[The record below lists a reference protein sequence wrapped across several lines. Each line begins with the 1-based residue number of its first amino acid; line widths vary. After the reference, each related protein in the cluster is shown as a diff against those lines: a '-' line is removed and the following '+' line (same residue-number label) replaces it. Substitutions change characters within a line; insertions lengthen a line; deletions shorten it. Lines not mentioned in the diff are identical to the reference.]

1 MSSTFESSNQVLTF
15 LRRRW
20 RSLAASAGLAALVA
34 FVVAEKFAVQTYTCT
49 GTMLYNRSGVGSP
62 DVYKRQR
69 LERVPRLILVGPG
82 DA

>member
-62 DVYKRQR
+62 QYQQPELQSIVSLSLANLK
-69 LERVPRLILVGPG
+69 
-82 DA
+82 